1 MSGGKETDIAAEAEA
16 LEKEMAA
23 VAERRIAVEK
33 RVRELM
39 ASEDPRAGVSY
50 AQEIFAAQQEKLTL
64 ATQHEVLRRR
74 RNRLLM
80 EQ

>member
-1 MSGGKETDIAAEAEA
+1 MSGGKETDIAREAEA
-16 LEKEMAA
+16 LEREMAA
-23 VAERRIAVEK
+23 VAEKKTAAEK

-39 ASEDPRAGVSY
+39 AAEAPRAGVSY
-50 AQEIFAAQQEKLTL
+50 AQEIFTAQQEKLTL

-80 EQ
+80 ER

>member
-1 MSGGKETDIAAEAEA
+1 MSGGKETDIAREAEA
-16 LEKEMAA
+16 LEQEMAA
-23 VAERRIAVEK
+23 VAEKKTAVEK

-39 ASEDPRAGVSY
+39 AAEDPRAGVSY
-50 AQEIFAAQQEKLTL
+50 AQEIFEAQQEKLML

-74 RNRLLM
+74 RNRLLL

>member
-1 MSGGKETDIAAEAEA
+1 MSGGKETDISREAEA
-16 LEKEMAA
+16 LEQEMAA
-23 VAERRIAVEK
+23 VAEKKTAVEK

-39 ASEDPRAGVSY
+39 AAEDPRAGVSY

>member
-1 MSGGKETDIAAEAEA
+1 MSGGKETDIAREAEA
-16 LEKEMAA
+16 LEQEMAT
-23 VAERRIAVEK
+23 VAEKKIAVEK

-50 AQEIFAAQQEKLTL
+50 AQEIFAAKQEKLTL

-80 EQ
+80 EL